1 MIKECT
7 ITIFHDIKNFELFY
21 NDYNNNKNIAKYDM
35 SFKKYQEYFVK
46 TLFKQNEIN
55 NFNDTVINFKQS
67 FKKEF
72 ILTQKE
78 VMILNII

>member
-1 MIKECT
+1 MSL
-7 ITIFHDIKNFELFY
+7 KNV
-21 NDYNNNKNIAKYDM
+21 K
-35 SFKKYQEYFVK
+35 EYFVK

-78 VMILNII
+78 VNNIKYNKIGKNNKFDFIQLFHKID

>member
-1 MIKECT
+1 MIWVL
-7 ITIFHDIKNFELFY
+7 KNV
-21 NDYNNNKNIAKYDM
+21 K
-35 SFKKYQEYFVK
+35 EYFVK